1 MAGFLSWMLDAF
13 DFFVL
18 VFVLSK
24 AATEFQVPL
33 GKMTLAITITLL
45 FRPIGAVIFGL
56 AADRYGRRRPMM
68 VNLVFFSVMEVLS
81 GFAPDFTSFMV
92 CRAVFGIGMG
102 GVWGVGSAIVMEK
115 VAPRWRGI
123 FSGFL
128 QQGYPSGYLLAA
140 CCYRFLPASW
150 SWRSLFFIGGLPA
163 LLAVFVRYRVKESEI
178 WRSSGQHHWGDMWRA
193 VVRNWKLLLYLT
205 VLMTLMNFASHG
217 TQDLYPS
224 FLELQR
230 HLPKTQ
236 VADIVIICNVGAIL
250 GGISFGFLS
259 DRRGRR
265 FGMVL
270 AFMLAALLIPL
281 WVSGDT
287 IVLLSMGGCLM
298 QFMVQGA
305 WGIIPAHI
313 NELSPGAVRGFLPG
327 FAYQCGVLVA
337 ANSAH
342 FEAQF
347 AKHGSYSTTM
357 AIMALAVFLVG
368 IVVIALGPERRSA
381 VFGAGPG

>member
-1 MAGFLSWMLDAF
+1 MMSAFETNPKTPTAHRLSHWRVLVFLRTNGDAINAVLASFLSWMLDAF

-24 AATEFQVPL
+24 AATEFNVPL

-163 LLAVFVRYRVKESEI
+163 LLAVFVRYRVKESEA
-178 WRSSGQHHWGDMWRA
+178 WQRGGQHHW
-193 VVRNWKLLLYLT
+193 
-205 VLMTLMNFASHG
+205 S
-217 TQDLYPS
+217 
-224 FLELQR
+224 
-230 HLPKTQ
+230 
-236 VADIVIICNVGAIL
+236 
-250 GGISFGFLS
+250 
-259 DRRGRR
+259 
-265 FGMVL
+265 
-270 AFMLAALLIPL
+270 
-281 WVSGDT
+281 
-287 IVLLSMGGCLM
+287 
-298 QFMVQGA
+298 
-305 WGIIPAHI
+305 
-313 NELSPGAVRGFLPG
+313 
-327 FAYQCGVLVA
+327 
-337 ANSAH
+337 
-342 FEAQF
+342 
-347 AKHGSYSTTM
+347 
-357 AIMALAVFLVG
+357 
-368 IVVIALGPERRSA
+368 
-381 VFGAGPG
+381 